1 LQLVG
6 HASEP
11 VTPIGW
17 ALAMRQRVGG
27 ALMTIEDDVHGSL
40 SSLACADA
48 AVTFFDTG
56 KTTSASCAGA
66 PIPAP

>member
-6 HASEP
+6 HAYEP

-17 ALAMRQRVGG
+17 ALRMQQRIGG
-27 ALMTIEDDVHGSL
+27 ALMTVEDDVHGSL
-40 SSLACADA
+40 SSLPCADA

-56 KTTSASCAGA
+56 QTTSKPCPGA
-66 PIPAP
+66 PTPKP